1 MTVRVTGV
9 ATLPDRSLTEYVI
22 VNVPSRAV
30 FTGFTTT
37 IRDVRSPSVESV
49 AVAPASA

>member
-1 MTVRVTGV
+1 MTLRVTGV
-9 ATLPDRSLTEYVI
+9 ASIAGQIADGVSD